1 MQANA
6 PAARYARRSHYAD
19 DPHVVHLNTQKMP
32 NTVRHKGMRET
43 AFDEFTFSDFSDAMF
58 D

>member
-1 MQANA
+1 MRRRLDP
-6 PAARYARRSHYAD
+6 PAARITLMT
-19 DPHVVHLNTQKMP
+19 PNVVHLNTQKMP